1 MTPRGRFALAL
12 AALALGSGAPA
23 QTVPSEWLRIAPTPR
38 AATEIVRGAE
48 GRGWP
53 AMATALRDAALRTYA
68 TGNLEAAAAWRNAA
82 RWARAWADTPADLD
96 AETRS
101 WLLGDAGFS
110 EAYFELENP
119 ADDHAAVWRILARLR
134 ARDGDNFKTRAALGL
149 AIAIVYDAPPPL
161 SWPHWQVKAE
171 ALPRRLPAPEEA
183 WDYFIAL
190 DKAGRG
196 LHRLDRL
203 DATELRFLVDLAL
216 PDEERRWA
224 RERVKTPLAR
234 LEETYGAV
242 AYREDRIAA
251 GEYVWP
257 GRRYTLAGI
266 LAEGGICVDQAYFA
280 AQAGKARG
288 VPTLLFGGA
297 GRDGRHAWFGF
308 LGVGRKWRLDAGRYE
323 EQRFVTGEAIDP
335 QTWATI
341 TDHELAFLSEGFR
354 RMRTA
359 REAAAHGGFARWLFQ
374 DGRPAE
380 AETAARAAVRLERRT
395 LDAWDVLL
403 DLRPEAGAA
412 RETVARE
419 AAAGLTAY
427 PDLQSRFLALVE
439 ASLRTRGETAEAERI
454 GRELTRRMEGKRD
467 DLGVAR
473 IAEQLAAAAATSTP
487 AEQVKLYRA
496 WLRDFGRGGGAALW
510 DRVARP
516 LAGSLVRAGNLPE
529 AREVL
534 AATRAALAPA
544 PGSQLDGELRDA
556 AEAIA
561 ARASAAA
568 PTP

>member
-1 MTPRGRFALAL
+1 MIPHRRFAWAL
-12 AALALGSGAPA
+12 TAVVCVTASPA
-23 QTVPSEWLRIAPTPR
+23 QTVPSEWLRSAPTPR
-38 AATEIVRGAE
+38 AAAEIVRGAE
-48 GRGWP
+48 SRGWT
-53 AMATALRDAALRTYA
+53 AMATALRTAALRAYA
-68 TGNLEAAAAWRNAA
+68 TGDPELADAWRNVA
-82 RWARAWADTPADLD
+82 RWARAWADTPAGLD
-96 AETRS
+96 DETRA

-110 EAYFELENP
+110 EAYFEVENP
-119 ADDHAAVWRILARLR
+119 VDDHAAVWRILERLR
-134 ARDGDNFKTRAALGL
+134 ARDRDNFKTHAALGL
-149 AIAIVYDAPPPL
+149 AIAVVYDAAPPI
-161 SWPHWQVKAE
+161 SWPHWQVTEA

-224 RERVKTPLAR
+224 REQVRTPLAR

-251 GEYVWP
+251 GAYVWP

-266 LAEGGICVDQAYFA
+266 VSEGGICVDQAYFA
-280 AQAGKARG
+280 SQAGKARG

-308 LGVGRKWRLDAGRYE
+308 LGVGRKWRLDAGRYAD
-323 EQRFVTGEAIDP
+323 QRFVTGEAVDP
-335 QTWATI
+335 QTWAPI
-341 TDHELAFLSEGFR
+341 SDHELAFLSEGFR
-354 RMRTA
+354 RGKPA
-359 REAAAHGGFARWLFQ
+359 RAAAAHAGFARWLFEE
-374 DGRPAE
+374 GRPGE
-380 AETAARAAVRLERRT
+380 AEKAAQAAIRLERRT

-403 DLRPEAGAA
+403 DLRPEAGSA
-412 RETVARE
+412 REAVARE

-427 PDLQSRFLALVE
+427 PDLQARFLAIVE
-439 ASLRTRGETAEAERI
+439 ASMRKRGGTAEAERI
-454 GRELTRRMEGKRD
+454 GRELARRMEGKRD
-467 DLGVAR
+467 DLGLGR
-473 IAEQLAAAAATSTP
+473 IAEQLAAAAATSSPTD
-487 AEQVKLYRA
+487 QVKLYRG

-510 DRVARP
+510 DQVARP
-516 LAGSLVRAGNLPE
+516 LVGRLVRAGNFHE
-529 AREVL
+529 AREAL

-544 PGSQLDGELRDA
+544 PGSQLDGELSGA

-568 PTP
+568 TTP